1 MLTENGIDFDHDAL
15 RQVLEKADV
24 LTIGFSTFPQR
35 LLVDT
40 RTRADEGPFAAIVEP
55 VASVQERYL
64 WLGKHRGSF
73 GAPEGFSFFI
83 WPRTVRALMEGDA
96 LAPLRRRIA
105 QSGEALA
112 ALDAALETARELEVQ
127 ALRNLVAGGEGWHTV
142 WTRGSGR

>member
-1 MLTENGIDFDHDAL
+1 MLTENGTEFDHEAL
-15 RQVLEKADV
+15 RQVLEQADV

-40 RTRADEGPFAAIVEP
+40 RTREGEGPLATIVEP
-55 VASVQERYL
+55 VTSVQERYL

-83 WPRTVRALMEGDA
+83 WPRSVRALVEGDA
-96 LAPLRRRIA
+96 LAPLRNRLA
-105 QSGEALA
+105 HSSEALT
-112 ALDAALETARELEVQ
+112 ALDAALATAGELEAQ

-142 WTRGSGR
+142 WPVGGQ